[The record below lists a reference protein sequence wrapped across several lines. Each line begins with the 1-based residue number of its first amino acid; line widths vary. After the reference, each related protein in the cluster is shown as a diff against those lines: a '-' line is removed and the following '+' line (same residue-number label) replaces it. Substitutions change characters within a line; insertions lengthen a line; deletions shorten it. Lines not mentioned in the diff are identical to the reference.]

1 MNKTKHLARYS
12 SFELNLTSDKNKLQS
27 WRNGPAVTI
36 TWFSCRGLGFGSQ
49 HPHCSLQPFITLP
62 RPCWDYPLLCIS
74 DCQSPAVP
82 DRQWHRRNPGRRIQI
97 LKPALTFHQDPVMRA
112 GDPVQEL
119 VTGLVHTKPWFP
131 FPAPKHIHVETVTPN

>member
-1 MNKTKHLARYS
+1 MNKTKHLARYF

-74 DCQSPAVP
+74 DCQSPAGP
-82 DRQWHRRNPGRRIQI
+82 ARQWHKEPRQEDPDFEASLNFLSRPCHESWASSSGVGHWPGAH
-97 LKPALTFHQDPVMRA
+97 KALVSIPSTQTH
-112 GDPVQEL
+112 
-119 VTGLVHTKPWFP
+119 TG
-131 FPAPKHIHVETVTPN
+131 